1 MSKEIIEDY
10 RIISVKQLVRAIEEG
25 NQNAE
30 RFCFIIG
37 SGASASSGIPT
48 GGTLEEKWMKEMEKN
63 PGLDEITELAKK
75 LYHNENLDYNFNE
88 IKHEWQKI
96 NIMKETEKIPLSS
109 EYYFDIYKLRFHPNP
124 NNGYYYLEKIMENKN
139 PSFGYRILALMLTSN
154 YKNNLII
161 TTNFDNLIEDAL
173 FWYTDKK
180 AIVINH
186 ELLANFVENP
196 NITRPIIAK
205 LHRGIF
211 FNPLNQPEEING
223 LKGKWHDI
231 LKSFFQIYTPIVI
244 GYGGGDRSLMQLLE
258 EESIEMRNGIYWC
271 YVEKYGFPNEKI
283 QSIVKQK
290 NGYFV
295 RTAGFDAVMLAIG
308 NKFFPDEIGIDKTEQ
323 HLKRLINEQMD
334 QYTSQYKEL
343 IKQSN
348 AIKSATENSNQSE
361 KDFNQEIEKIKVEAE
376 KRQKSNEATAWD
388 YFAQA
393 NQYQDLNDYD
403 NAIKSYNKAIKLQT
417 DVPYFYNNRGIAYG
431 KLKKYGKALSD
442 YNKTIELNPNY
453 ENAYNNRGIV
463 YDKLKKYEEAIA
475 DYNKAIKLNP
485 DYEIVY
491 YNRGNVY
498 VKLGRYEE
506 ALSNYNKVIELNP
519 NNESAYYN
527 CGIIYNKLK
536 KYEEA
541 MSNLNKTIE
550 LNPNLADVY
559 CLRSIAY
566 HELKQYKEAMSDLN
580 KAIKLNPDLAD
591 AYCLRGIAYHELKQY
606 KEAMSDYNKGIEL
619 NSKYKQVY
627 LKRAEIYR
635 LQGQIEKA
643 IQDEEYAK
651 KL

>member
-1 MSKEIIEDY
+1 
-10 RIISVKQLVRAIEEG
+10 
-25 NQNAE
+25 
-30 RFCFIIG
+30 
-37 SGASASSGIPT
+37 
-48 GGTLEEKWMKEMEKN
+48 
-63 PGLDEITELAKK
+63 
-75 LYHNENLDYNFNE
+75 
-88 IKHEWQKI
+88 
-96 NIMKETEKIPLSS
+96 
-109 EYYFDIYKLRFHPNP
+109 
-124 NNGYYYLEKIMENKN
+124 MENKN
-139 PSFGYRILALMLTSN
+139 PSFGYRILALLLKSN

-186 ELLANFVENP
+186 ELLANFAENP

-334 QYTSQYKEL
+334 QYASQYREL

-348 AIKSATENSNQSE
+348 TIKSATENSNQSE

-376 KRQKSNEATAWD
+376 KRQKSNAATAWD

-417 DVPYFYNNRGIAYG
+417 DVPYFYNNRGG
-431 KLKKYGKALSD
+431 
-442 YNKTIELNPNY
+442 
-453 ENAYNNRGIV
+453 V
-463 YDKLKKYEEAIA
+463 YDKLKKYEEALS

-491 YNRGNVY
+491 YNRGNIY

-506 ALSNYNKVIELNP
+506 ALSDYNKVIELNP

-527 CGIIYNKLK
+527 SGIIYNKLK

-550 LNPNLADVY
+550 LNPNLADAY

-643 IQDEEYAK
+643 IQDEVYTK